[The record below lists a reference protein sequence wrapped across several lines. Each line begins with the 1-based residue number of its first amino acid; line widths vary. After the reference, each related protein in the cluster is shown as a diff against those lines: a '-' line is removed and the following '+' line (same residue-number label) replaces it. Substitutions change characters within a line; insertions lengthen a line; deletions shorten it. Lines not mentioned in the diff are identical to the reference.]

1 MLERELHVDNEYYF
15 GNYNRVVNFVR
26 SQKQPTPSMSF
37 FYNLCM
43 ARIGEL
49 PDHIFDLNTTELGTL
64 YTIGPETPILVIK
77 RMNELY
83 YLLGDMTFTER
94 AAMMGNVFSRDNRNV
109 RMIKRLAEANLV
121 SGDTVA
127 ANKYLRLLKKTI
139 VHKKWAERH
148 TPGSMTPEVKS
159 EIANKQKFLNKT
171 DTLQVGDNMH
181 MMMTELIKSNPDNIA
196 ALDYTLCTLL
206 LLKDIKSF
214 KRDYDLYCMNTGHP
228 RTKSLYQQ
236 ALMIYLAGTNAPQ
249 EEWDKYISNQALIQR
264 FRLYNQHRGDPS
276 FSDSYWYFFDKGKAA
291 EY

>member
-1 MLERELHVDNEYYF
+1 
-15 GNYNRVVNFVR
+15 
-26 SQKQPTPSMSF
+26 
-37 FYNLCM
+37 
-43 ARIGEL
+43 
-49 PDHIFDLNTTELGTL
+49 
-64 YTIGPETPILVIK
+64 
-77 RMNELY
+77 
-83 YLLGDMTFTER
+83 
-94 AAMMGNVFSRDNRNV
+94 
-109 RMIKRLAEANLV
+109 
-121 SGDTVA
+121 
-127 ANKYLRLLKKTI
+127 
-139 VHKKWAERH
+139 
-148 TPGSMTPEVKS
+148 MTPEVKS

-249 EEWDKYISNQALIQR
+249 EEWDKYISNQALLQR
-264 FRLYNQHRGDPS
+264 FHLYNQHRGDPS
-276 FSDSYWYFFDKGKAA
+276 FGDSYWYFFDKGKAA